1 MLGQVRGFAGRAG
14 TFCSLSWLRLV
25 TLVVAACVLAG
36 CATQTPSPS
45 AGLQGELSR
54 FGRFALKVE
63 QFGRDPEAV
72 QGGFTWVDTGTRLN
86 LDLTN
91 PFGTILARVVVEPS
105 GSTLT
110 RSNGEILQA
119 ATPDALV
126 ELVLGQAIPVQGL
139 RDWLRRDINQQVLSR
154 MTQVTRDPQ
163 GLVQSFEQNGW
174 RVQRSRFDA
183 LGPQLLVLS
192 RNDQGKS
199 IAIRLIVDQ
208 P

>member
-1 MLGQVRGFAGRAG
+1 LTFFA
-14 TFCSLSWLRLV
+14 
-25 TLVVAACVLAG
+25 AACVLAG
-36 CATQTPSPS
+36 CATQAPSPT
-45 AGLQGELSR
+45 AGSQDELFR

-72 QGGFTWVDTGTRLN
+72 QGGFTWVDTGTQLN

-91 PFGTILARVVVEPS
+91 PFGTILARVVVNQA

-139 RDWLRRDINQQVLSR
+139 RDWLRLDMTQQALS
-154 MTQVTRDPQ
+154 MMQQVTRDPQ
-163 GLVQSFEQNGW
+163 GRVQGFEQNGW

-183 LGPQLLVLS
+183 LGPQLLVLN

-199 IAIRLIVDQ
+199 IAIRLIIDQ

>member
-1 MLGQVRGFAGRAG
+1 MLSQVRGLPQRAR
-14 TFCSLSWLRLV
+14 TLFSLSWLRWL
-25 TLVVAACVLAG
+25 TLLAATCILAG
-36 CATQTPSPS
+36 CATQAPSPS
-45 AGLQGELSR
+45 IGVQGELSR

-72 QGGFTWVDTGTRLN
+72 QGGFTWADTGTRLN

-139 RDWLRRDINQQVLSR
+139 RDWLRLEINPQALSR

-163 GLVQSFEQNGW
+163 GLVQGFEQNGW

-183 LGPQLLVLS
+183 LGPQLLVLN

>member
-1 MLGQVRGFAGRAG
+1 MLGRDRCFTGWAR
-14 TFCSLSWLRLV
+14 TLCSLSWLRFL
-25 TLVVAACVLAG
+25 TFFAAACVLAG
-36 CATQTPSPS
+36 CATQAPSPT
-45 AGLQGELSR
+45 AGSQDELSR

-72 QGGFTWVDTGTRLN
+72 QGGFTWVDTGTQLN

-91 PFGTILARVVVEPS
+91 PFGTILARVVVNQA

-139 RDWLRRDINQQVLSR
+139 RDWLRLDMTQQALSL
-154 MTQVTRDPQ
+154 MQQVTRDPQ
-163 GLVQSFEQNGW
+163 GRVQGFEQNGW

-183 LGPQLLVLS
+183 LGPQLLVLN

-199 IAIRLIVDQ
+199 IAIRLIIDQ